1 MRQYLNQPKTQTRTY
16 KLRPLTGIKQV
27 NNPGS
32 KGSEGLE
39 YKSFS
44 AYILLI
50 VEFTILTLIKTRQKY
65 SSNKTGLLFSQV
77 CVPFLNP

>member
-39 YKSFS
+39 YKSIS
-44 AYILLI
+44 ASILLI
-50 VEFTILTLIKTRQKY
+50 VLQY
-65 SSNKTGLLFSQV
+65 
-77 CVPFLNP
+77 